1 MYRRSTAAESTLPA
15 SVLLMYGFVREPKW
29 IAAHLLTL
37 LLLIAFM
44 SAGVWQFQR
53 HQARGDRNE
62 IVVERSSA
70 TVLTATD
77 LFAST
82 ESIEFRMVQLEGKWS
97 PEDAVLIRNRSHQ
110 EMAGCHLAVPLAI
123 SDARA
128 VLVVVGW
135 LHQSSCDANQLEP
148 PSETVSLTGRVRL
161 SQERGAIGAR
171 DSSSGILASLARTDV
186 ARIDQQVP
194 FSLAPVYVEV
204 ITSDPSA
211 TSAIPLDPPPTHL
224 GPHLAYA
231 VQWFL
236 FFAVGA
242 VGYPLV
248 LRRHARKGEAENL
261 GPVDD

>member
-1 MYRRSTAAESTLPA
+1 
-15 SVLLMYGFVREPKW
+15 MYGFVREPKW

-204 ITSDPSA
+204 ITSDPWQLVLFHSIRLPL
-211 TSAIPLDPPPTHL
+211 TSGPTWLTPSSGFSFSQWGRSAIRWCCVDT
-224 GPHLAYA
+224 
-231 VQWFL
+231 
-236 FFAVGA
+236 
-242 VGYPLV
+242 LV
-248 LRRHARKGEAENL
+248 KGKL
-261 GPVDD
+261 KT